1 MSDGDTLA
9 RLVAQAETDGGEL
22 ITLRAIVEE
31 ASDRGAA
38 RALEKLGLADEAAH
52 GDVRDLRQLLSSWR
66 EVKDSAARAMMGLV
80 AKGLLALI
88 LIGLAVRLGIQEM
101 LR

>member
-1 MSDGDTLA
+1 MSDDEMLA

-52 GDVRDLRQLLSSWR
+52 GDVRELRQLLSSWR
-66 EVKDSAARAMMGLV
+66 EVKDSAARALLGLL

-88 LIGLAVRLGIQEM
+88 MIGLAVRLGIQEM